1 MINFDT
7 SYLSEFV
14 TDEEIEG
21 FQTKINEIHD
31 ALHFVSENEN
41 DFKGW
46 LDLPIKINTQELE
59 KIKSSAK
66 KNRRKF
72 RYFCCNWNWWIIFG
86 SESCDRVFEISKL

>member
-41 DFKGW
+41 DFKG
-46 LDLPIKINTQELE
+46 
-59 KIKSSAK
+59 
-66 KNRRKF
+66 
-72 RYFCCNWNWWIIFG
+72 
-86 SESCDRVFEISKL
+86 